1 LILFDTLRKAV
12 SNKIALIKGSSL
24 KARCAHSSVV
34 LGGGIFIARFLG
46 FGSKV
51 VLTRLLVPQEMRLMM
66 AG

>member
-12 SNKIALIKGSSL
+12 SNKIALTKSSSL
-24 KARCAHSSVV
+24 KARCVRSSIV
-34 LGGGIFIARFLG
+34 LVIGAFVAKFLG

-51 VLTRLLVPQEMRLMM
+51 VLTRLLVHQEMGLMM